1 MQGVD
6 TFEVQMV
13 LMLVTLRSLRKKSLY
28 LLQQY

>member
-6 TFEVQMV
+6 TFKVQMV
-13 LMLVTLRSLRKKSLY
+13 LMLVTLRSVQKKSLY